1 MFKGAIM
8 IPDPDRVKR
17 VHSGSINRLL
27 KDVAQ
32 AKRQTDSVQRSRTL
46 FLSDLMLIRLQQ
58 GMTQKQL
65 SRRSGLQ
72 QSAIAR
78 IEKGETSPTLDTLI
92 KLARALNKELVLE

>member
-17 VHSGSINRLL
+17 VHSGSINR
-27 KDVAQ
+27 
-32 AKRQTDSVQRSRTL
+32 L